1 MSLKDSENRLQ
12 GLEAIKRRALD
23 MAQRGDDA
31 FAIRGFIKDAQEELA
46 YAVPSTEKYK
56 KAKGA
61 VERYKGMAGD
71 KDTPI

>member
-31 FAIRGFIKDAQEELA
+31 FAIRGFIKDAQEELGVRGPLLR
-46 YAVPSTEKYK
+46 VPHN
-56 KAKGA
+56 
-61 VERYKGMAGD
+61 VQ
-71 KDTPI
+71 